1 MSLAGE
7 LLYFEKANHRNI
19 KLILQEHRGAWEPFR
34 GIFES
39 IGVEAVRYEPHK
51 CHGTYEADCRNILV
65 ENENIVNRAAP
76 FEKGAR
82 QIVKSSA
89 TFLQQI
95 LLESSNPFLF

>member
-76 FEKGAR
+76 FEKGAPQRGGGTNPRRKGIAQER
-82 QIVKSSA
+82 QKSS
-89 TFLQQI
+89 I
-95 LLESSNPFLF
+95 